1 MLIKIQGLFEY
12 LLDHK
17 TITILSATFSFNLKW
32 DVVIFYSQKLLKHD
46 VIYISTYYLLTSFP
60 PRWCELGQKAF
71 PKLMLTLIYIK
82 KFCVALVFCAQ
93 MSNPL
98 WNLGLSYKSMQ
109 AKMLEWV
116 TFKKL
121 LRYPFKYSATQICI
135 LCIASL
141 FFVKNKFL
149 ISPIYCNVSTKS
161 ECCLISSMPR

>member
-1 MLIKIQGLFEY
+1 MRCCYILKSKTFQAACNIYFNLLFI
-12 LLDHK
+12 D
-17 TITILSATFSFNLKW
+17 ILSASLVWIRAKSLSKI
-32 DVVIFYSQKLLKHD
+32 DVDS
-46 VIYISTYYLLTSFP
+46 YIH
-60 PRWCELGQKAF
+60 
-71 PKLMLTLIYIK
+71 K

-109 AKMLEWV
+109 AKMLGWI

-121 LRYPFKYSATQICI
+121 LRYRFKYSATQICI

-161 ECCLISSMPR
+161 VCCLISSMPR

>member
-1 MLIKIQGLFEY
+1 MRFCYILKSETFRAAYNIYFNLLFI
-12 LLDHK
+12 D
-17 TITILSATFSFNLKW
+17 ILSASLVWIRAKSLSKI
-32 DVVIFYSQKLLKHD
+32 DVDS
-46 VIYISTYYLLTSFP
+46 YIH
-60 PRWCELGQKAF
+60 
-71 PKLMLTLIYIK
+71 K

-98 WNLGLSYKSMQ
+98 WNLGLRYKSMQ
-109 AKMLEWV
+109 ANMLGWV

>member
-1 MLIKIQGLFEY
+1 MRFCYILKSETFRAAYNIYFNLLFI
-12 LLDHK
+12 D
-17 TITILSATFSFNLKW
+17 ILSASLVWIRAKSLSKI
-32 DVVIFYSQKLLKHD
+32 DVDS
-46 VIYISTYYLLTSFP
+46 YIH
-60 PRWCELGQKAF
+60 
-71 PKLMLTLIYIK
+71 K
-82 KFCVALVFCAQ
+82 KFFVALVFCAQ

-109 AKMLEWV
+109 AKMLGWV

>member
-1 MLIKIQGLFEY
+1 M
-12 LLDHK
+12 
-17 TITILSATFSFNLKW
+17 
-32 DVVIFYSQKLLKHD
+32 
-46 VIYISTYYLLTSFP
+46 TSFP

-109 AKMLEWV
+109 AKMLGWV

-161 ECCLISSMPR
+161 ECCLCNICREESNDNYLSYLVCLSSRYYAFEHFRTYGRILVSYHVSQYYRFKLLHIYV